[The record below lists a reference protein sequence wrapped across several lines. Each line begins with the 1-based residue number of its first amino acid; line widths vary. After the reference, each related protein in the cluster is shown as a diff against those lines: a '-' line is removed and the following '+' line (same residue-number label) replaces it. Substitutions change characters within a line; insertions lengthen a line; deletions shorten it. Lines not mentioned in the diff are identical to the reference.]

1 MSMSLAASRNAG
13 SVQSEFSNDPDFEEI
28 LQMFVE
34 SIPEKQ
40 KTFRESFL
48 QGEWNS
54 LKTQAHQLKGS
65 GGGYGYD
72 ELSIEA
78 ANLER
83 ACQSQDIDQIG
94 QALNSLLNYMGRITV

>member
-1 MSMSLAASRNAG
+1 MSMNMTARRTAAP
-13 SVQSEFSNDPDFEEI
+13 VHSEFSNDPDFEEI
-28 LQMFVE
+28 LHLFVE

-40 KTFRESFL
+40 KNFREYYL

-54 LKTQAHQLKGS
+54 LKAQAHQLKGS
-65 GGGYGYD
+65 GGGYGFD
-72 ELSIEA
+72 DLTVEA
-78 ANLER
+78 SNLER